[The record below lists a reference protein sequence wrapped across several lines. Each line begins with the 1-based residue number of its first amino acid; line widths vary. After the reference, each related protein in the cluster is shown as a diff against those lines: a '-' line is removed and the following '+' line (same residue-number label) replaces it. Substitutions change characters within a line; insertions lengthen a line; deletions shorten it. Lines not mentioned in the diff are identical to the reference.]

1 MKRMTATPHSAVSP
15 EAIAA
20 EPVAPATH
28 PAATAAV
35 KSDRPHLVIVGCG
48 FGGLEAARALAG
60 DAVDITLVDRNNHHL
75 FQPLL
80 YQVAT
85 AGLAAPAIAA
95 PIRHLFRKQKNAT
108 VLLGEVNAID
118 PAARTL
124 GLSDGGTLHYDH
136 LIVAAGATHSYFG
149 NDAWAVQ
156 APGLKTLDD
165 AFAIRRRVLL
175 AFEAAE
181 KEPDPARRAAWLT
194 FVIIGGGPTGVEM
207 AGTLAEIARKTLPG
221 EFRNFDPASAQ
232 VLLVEGGPRV
242 LAAFP
247 EHLGE
252 KARSQLKRLGV
263 DVRTGARVTQI
274 DGHGLQVGLAAG
286 PDGTPASSYRI
297 DSRCMIWAAGVA
309 ASPLGRLLAAST
321 GAAVDR
327 AGRVTVEP
335 DLSLS
340 GHPEI
345 SVIGDLAAAM
355 SHVPGQTP
363 RPVPGVSPGAKQMGR
378 TAAANLR
385 RRLAGQATVPFRYRD
400 YGNLATIGRHAAVVD
415 LATPL
420 GPVRFSG
427 FLAWLFWLFAHIW
440 FLIGFR
446 NRIEVLFDWASA
458 YWSFERPARVL
469 TGVRHPRADGT
480 GGEE

>member
-1 MKRMTATPHSAVSP
+1 MTPPPSGAATPPPPTAGP
-15 EAIAA
+15 GALA
-20 EPVAPATH
+20 APA
-28 PAATAAV
+28 AATAG
-35 KSDRPHLVIVGCG
+35 RPHLVIVGCG

-60 DAVDITLVDRNNHHL
+60 DAIDITLVDRNNHHL

-124 GLSDGGTLHYDH
+124 GLSDGGMLRYDH

-149 NDAWAVQ
+149 NDAWAVH

-274 DGHGLQVGLAAG
+274 DAHGLQVGLAAG

-309 ASPLGRLLAAST
+309 ASPLGKLLAGST

-327 AGRVTVEP
+327 AGRVAVEP
-335 DLSLS
+335 DLSLA

-345 SVIGDLAAAM
+345 SVIGDLAAAL
-355 SHVPGQTP
+355 SHVPGKQP
-363 RPVPGVSPGAKQMGR
+363 QPVPGVSPGAKQMGR

-385 RRLAGQATVPFRYRD
+385 RRLAAQPTVPFRYRD

-469 TGVRHPRADGT
+469 TGVRHTRADGT